1 MVPMTEL
8 LTNVTNIIV
17 YIVGISL
24 FATNEIQLGTLLA
37 IIMYAKLF
45 TKPIKKISSSTA
57 SIENSLSSLKRIF
70 AIIEYEKDKN

>member
-45 TKPIKKISSSTA
+45 TKPFKKISSSTA